1 VSILR
6 GFVNV
11 SAHAFPIS
19 IRAHS
24 PDFGHNAESE
34 AEILSVPDRAQVV
47 LHGASM
53 TSISML
59 EARTLP
65 VTPIST
71 VGVIVFD
78 I

>member
-1 VSILR
+1 LPTK
-6 GFVNV
+6 
-11 SAHAFPIS
+11 SA
-19 IRAHS
+19 S
-24 PDFGHNAESE
+24 PGFGHNAESE
-34 AEILSVPDRAQVV
+34 AEILSVPDGAQVV

-53 TSISML
+53 TSISRP

-65 VTPIST
+65 VTPIPT